1 VEVAELGFGCGFLEN
16 CLIFNHLLVH
26 TESLFR
32 RTCLSP
38 EAGMRIALFWIK
50 EKQSAMKFGFS

>member
-1 VEVAELGFGCGFLEN
+1 VEVAELGFGCGFFEN
-16 CLIFNHLLVH
+16 CLIFNNLLADK
-26 TESLFR
+26 ECLFL

-50 EKQSAMKFGFS
+50 KNSLP